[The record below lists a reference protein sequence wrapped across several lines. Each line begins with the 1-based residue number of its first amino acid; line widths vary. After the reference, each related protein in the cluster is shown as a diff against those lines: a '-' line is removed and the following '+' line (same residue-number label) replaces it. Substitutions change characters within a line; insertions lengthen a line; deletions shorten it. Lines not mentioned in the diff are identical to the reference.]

1 MIMSFDIAWLAV
13 DKLEAVNMD
22 PESSNQAVI
31 LDDPQVD
38 EITSDDPTKLD
49 EIVNN
54 NLETKRKNEYSVRS
68 FYSSFRIPM

>member
-1 MIMSFDIAWLAV
+1 MSFDIAWLAV

-68 FYSSFRIPM
+68 FYFFIRISM

>member
-1 MIMSFDIAWLAV
+1 MSFDIAWLAV
-13 DKLEAVNMD
+13 DKLEAVNLD

-68 FYSSFRIPM
+68 FFPPIRIPM

>member
-1 MIMSFDIAWLAV
+1 MSFDIAWLAV
-13 DKLEAVNMD
+13 DELEAVNMD

-68 FYSSFRIPM
+68 FYFFICISM